1 MKEKN
6 KVQDTTKVAL
16 DYCLETL
23 NIVNRLESA
32 MIAEDFHIDDIDN
45 VRELRQSVQSSMQI
59 VSEMY
64 ARSQQESANKRLLNP
79 NVFQQA
85 TRLLQGK

>member
-64 ARSQQESANKRLLNP
+64 ARSQQESANKRVLNP

>member
-1 MKEKN
+1 MKEKSTVN
-6 KVQDTTKVAL
+6 GTTKVAL

-32 MIAEDFHIDDIDN
+32 MIAEDFHMDDIDN
-45 VRELRQSVQSSMQI
+45 VRELRKSIQSSMQI

-64 ARSQQESANKRLLNP
+64 ARSQQESVSKGLLNP
-79 NVFQQA
+79 SVFQQA